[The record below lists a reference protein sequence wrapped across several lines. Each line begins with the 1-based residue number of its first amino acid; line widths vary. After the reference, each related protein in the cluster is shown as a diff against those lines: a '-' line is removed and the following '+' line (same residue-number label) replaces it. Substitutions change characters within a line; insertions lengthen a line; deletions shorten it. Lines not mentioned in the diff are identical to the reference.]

1 MGGKMPNGTLI
12 VLILLLIGVGVTTYR
27 QTKNAKKTAMAV
39 FATFV
44 VAGLIATILDL
55 FME

>member
-1 MGGKMPNGTLI
+1 MPNGTLI